1 MLGLFVTLAALTVF
15 GSGGAVR
22 RFNTEGPVRPDM
34 HYSIPPLARL
44 DDVDRVLGLVRDM
57 RYFVLH
63 APRQTGKTSALLAL
77 RDLLNTRAAGDLH
90 CVYVNIE
97 PAQAVRE
104 DVMSAMQVIVGD
116 VASRAR
122 ASGDGFLYEAWPGIF
137 ATFGARALQEALSRW
152 AEESPKPLVVLID
165 EIDTLVG
172 DTLISVL
179 RQLRAGYDQRPERYP
194 QSVVLCGV
202 RDVRDYRIRSSSG
215 EIITG
220 GSAFNIK
227 AESLRL
233 GDFTEAE
240 TRALLAQHTEE
251 SGQVFTATATA
262 AVWRQTKGQPW
273 LVNALCERACFR
285 GAASR
290 DRTLAITEEAI
301 FDAREQLILA
311 RETHLD
317 QFADKLDEDRVR
329 RVVEPLLRGDDEEEF
344 AASNLEHARDIE
356 YVRDL
361 GLIARQNPVR
371 MANPIYAEVVPREL
385 SYATQARLVQEAA
398 WYVRPDGDLDVDKLM
413 GAFQTFFRE
422 HSEHWLGRFD
432 YQEAGPQLLL
442 QGFLQRIVIGG
453 GRIEREYG
461 LGYGRTDLLIV
472 WPFATSG
479 GAGAGE
485 TAVTKTVVE
494 CKVLHR
500 RHGLETTIAHG
511 LEQTAR
517 YMDRCGSRVGHLV
530 IFDPSPDKSW
540 DEKVF
545 RRDERA
551 GARSIVVWGM

>member
-1 MLGLFVTLAALTVF
+1 M
-15 GSGGAVR
+15 R
-22 RFNTEGPVRPDM
+22 RFNTEGPVFPER
-34 HYSIPPLARL
+34 HYCIPPLARL
-44 DDVDRVLGLVRDM
+44 DDVDRVLGLVRDL

-77 RDLLNTRAAGDLH
+77 RDILNAGAAGDLH
-90 CVYVNIE
+90 CVYVNVEAAQAQRENVE
-97 PAQAVRE
+97 PAMR
-104 DVMSAMQVIVGD
+104 VIVGE

-137 ATFGARALQEALSRW
+137 ATFGDGALKEALSRW
-152 AEESPKPLVVLID
+152 AEESPKPLVILID

-179 RQLRAGYDQRPERYP
+179 PQLRAGYDQRPERYP

-233 GDFTEAE
+233 GDFSEAE
-240 TRALLAQHTEE
+240 TRALLAQHTEQA
-251 SGQVFTATATA
+251 GQAFTAGAIA
-262 AVWRQTKGQPW
+262 AVWRQTQGQPW

-285 GAASR
+285 GEAGR
-290 DRTLAITEEAI
+290 DRTRPITEATI
-301 FDAREQLILA
+301 LDAQEQLILA

-317 QFADKLDEDRVR
+317 QLADKLDEDRMR
-329 RVVEPLLRGDDEEEF
+329 RVIEPLLRGDDEGEF
-344 AASNLEHARDIE
+344 TASNLEHARDIE

-361 GLIARQNPVR
+361 GLIARQDPVR
-371 MANPIYAEVVPREL
+371 IANPIYAEVVPREL
-385 SYATQARLVQEAA
+385 SYATQARLVQEVA
-398 WYVRPDGDLDVDKLM
+398 WYMRPDGDLDGEKLM

-442 QGFLQRIVIGG
+442 QAFLQRIVNGG

-472 WPFATSG
+472 WPFGDAS
-479 GAGAGE
+479 AGAAE
-485 TAVTKTVVE
+485 VTKTVIE

-500 RHGLETTIAHG
+500 RRGLETTIAHG

-517 YMDRCGSRVGHLV
+517 YMDRCGARAGHLV

-540 DEKVF
+540 EQKVY
-545 RRDERA
+545 RRDERF
-551 GARSIVVWGM
+551 GGRSIVVWGM

>member
-1 MLGLFVTLAALTVF
+1 M
-15 GSGGAVR
+15 R
-22 RFNTEGPVRPDM
+22 RFNTEGPVRPDL
-34 HYSIPPLARL
+34 HYCIPPLARL
-44 DDVDRVLGLVRDM
+44 DDVDRVLGLVRDL

-77 RDLLNTRAAGDLH
+77 RDLLNAGAAGDLH
-90 CVYVNIE
+90 CVYVNVE
-97 PAQAVRE
+97 PAQAQRE
-104 DVMSAMQVIVGD
+104 NVEPAMRVIVGEI
-116 VASRAR
+116 ASRAR
-122 ASGDGFLYEAWPGIF
+122 ASGDGFLYEAWTGIF
-137 ATFGARALQEALSRW
+137 AAFGGGALKEALSRW

-165 EIDTLVG
+165 EIDSLVG
-172 DTLISVL
+172 DTLVSVL

-233 GDFTEAE
+233 GDFSETE

-251 SGQVFTATATA
+251 SGQAFTAGALA
-262 AVWRQTKGQPW
+262 AVWRQTQGQPW

-290 DRTLAITEEAI
+290 DRTQPITEEAI
-301 FDAREQLILA
+301 LDAQEHLILA

-317 QFADKLDEDRVR
+317 QLADKLDEDRVR
-329 RVVEPLLRGDDEEEF
+329 RVIEPLLRGDDEGEF
-344 AASNLEHARDIE
+344 TAANLEHARDIE

-361 GLIARQNPVR
+361 GLIARQDPVR

-385 SYATQARLVQEAA
+385 SYATQAKLVQEVA
-398 WYVRPDGDLDVDKLM
+398 WYVRPDGDLDVEKLIE
-413 GAFQTFFRE
+413 AFQTFFRE

-442 QGFLQRIVIGG
+442 QAFLQRLVNGG

-472 WPFATSG
+472 WPFGAAS
-479 GAGAGE
+479 AGAASAGV
-485 TAVTKTVVE
+485 AKVTRTVIE

-511 LEQTAR
+511 LEQTAN
-517 YMDRCGSRVGHLV
+517 YMDRCGSQAGHLV

-540 DEKVF
+540 DEKVY
-545 RRDERA
+545 RRHESF
-551 GARSIVVWGM
+551 GARSVVVWGM